1 MGCCDAEGMMG
12 TRSRGGGGNI
22 LQSCSHS
29 IHSSI
34 CPTTPRKFTL
44 SLVLQFLPAFGQWQ
58 LGHSSAFVFP
68 QLTCPAQR
76 WRGGEASSNS
86 CFWERS
92 LLVLT
97 DTWAGRSTSR
107 APFSYLTLFCLIVN
121 EISGPKRV
129 THHIFYSVQK
139 IAVVQRKKE
148 S

>member
-1 MGCCDAEGMMG
+1 MTLLQKRLDGRVESWMINVMGCCDAEGMMG

-76 WRGGEASSNS
+76 W
-86 CFWERS
+86 
-92 LLVLT
+92 
-97 DTWAGRSTSR
+97 
-107 APFSYLTLFCLIVN
+107 
-121 EISGPKRV
+121 
-129 THHIFYSVQK
+129 
-139 IAVVQRKKE
+139 
-148 S
+148 